1 MSAGP
6 KVGGLPYRP
15 EIDGLRAV
23 AVLSV
28 ILFHAGFERFGGG
41 YLGVDLFFVIS
52 GFLITS
58 IILAADE
65 QGTFSLVSFYL
76 RRIRRIV
83 PALLLTMLATIPFAI
98 AWLMPDQLTDYGRS
112 LVATTAMAN
121 NVMLWLSTGYWS
133 MQNEFRP
140 LTHSWSL
147 GVEEQFY
154 LLFPPLMALLLRRGH
169 RRWLVPVLLAAGVAS
184 MALAEVLPDYD
195 FEATFLLLPTRIWE
209 LAIGA
214 LAGLA
219 HRSGWLEAGRLGPW
233 LAAIGAVAAIV
244 PVLVFN
250 GDDSAPSLPTLV
262 PVAGCALLLLYGR
275 TGEGVGRVLALRPVV
290 AVGLISYSLYLFHQ
304 PVFAFARV
312 LSFTEPSPWFLAS
325 FVPAILACSA
335 LSWRYVERPFRDASR
350 VGNRALLALCAVG
363 AIVAVTVG
371 LVLNGTHGF
380 ASRWAALGGYGM
392 DGRPDR
398 NQTYVDAPFRYIGAR
413 LDPAAR
419 KHNVLFVGNSF
430 ARDVI
435 NMAKENAVLTDH
447 QIAYIV
453 TNDCTAEVV
462 RSSLAYAGSVDTV
475 ILATGL
481 PPEDLRCYGDGAARL
496 AAAGIG
502 HVRIIGPKQ
511 FGYSM
516 AALLQLPPEQRY
528 HARFDADPYAVNAS
542 RQAARQLP
550 AGVYVDFLSLLD
562 RGDGRLPGYTPDHK
576 LVSMD
581 TRHLTPAGARWVG
594 GRLYALP
601 AFAHLRPDSSR
612 NAKPPSIRPPDR

>member
-6 KVGGLPYRP
+6 EAGGLAYRP

-23 AVLSV
+23 AVVAV

-65 QGTFSLVSFYL
+65 RGSFSLVSFYL

-83 PALLLTMLATIPFAI
+83 PALLLTMLATIPFAV

-140 LTHSWSL
+140 LTHTWSL

-154 LLFPPLMALLLRRGH
+154 LLFPPLTALLLRRAH
-169 RRWLVPVLLAAGVAS
+169 RRWLAPLLAVAGVAS
-184 MALAEVLPDYD
+184 MVLAEVLPDYD
-195 FEATFLLLPTRIWE
+195 FEASFLLLPTRIWE
-209 LAIGA
+209 LALGA

-219 HRSGWLEAGRLGPW
+219 HCSGWLKVGRLRPW
-233 LAAIGAVAAIV
+233 LAAIGAIAVIV
-244 PVLVFN
+244 PVLVFT
-250 GDDSAPSLPTLV
+250 GDDSAPSMPTLV
-262 PVAGCALLLLYGR
+262 PVVGCALVLLYGR
-275 TGEGVGRVLALRPVV
+275 AREGVCRVLAMRPVV
-290 AVGLISYSLYLFHQ
+290 AVGLVSYSLYLFHQ

-312 LSFTEPSPWFLAS
+312 LSFDEPSPWLLAG
-325 FVPAILACSA
+325 FVPAIFACSL
-335 LSWRYVERPFRDASR
+335 LSWRYVERPFRDTSQ
-350 VGNRALLALCAVG
+350 VGNRALLAICAGG
-363 AIVAVTVG
+363 AIAAVAVG
-371 LVLNGTHGF
+371 LVLHGTHGF
-380 ASRWAALGGYGM
+380 AARWAALGGYGV
-392 DGRPDR
+392 DGRPNR
-398 NQTYVDAPFRYIGAR
+398 NEAYVDAPFRYSGVK

-419 KHNVLFVGNSF
+419 KQNVLFVGNSF

-435 NMAKENAVLTDH
+435 NMAKENGVLADG
-447 QIAYIV
+447 QIAYIF
-453 TNDCTAEVV
+453 TNDCNPAVMREALT
-462 RSSLAYAGSVDTV
+462 YAGSVDTA
-475 ILATGL
+475 IFATGL
-481 PPEDLRCYGDGAARL
+481 PPEELRCYGDWAARL
-496 AAAGIG
+496 AVNGIG

-511 FGYSM
+511 FGYSI
-516 AALLQLPPEQRY
+516 AALLHLPPAERY
-528 HARFDADPYAVNAS
+528 RARFSADPYVVNSS

-550 AGVYVDFLSLLD
+550 AGVYVDVLSLLD
-562 RGDGRLPGYTPDHK
+562 RGDGRLPGYTPDRK

-594 GRLYALP
+594 GKLFALP
-601 AFAHLRPDSSR
+601 ALAHLRSNHTANR
-612 NAKPPSIRPPDR
+612 PSIRPPSR